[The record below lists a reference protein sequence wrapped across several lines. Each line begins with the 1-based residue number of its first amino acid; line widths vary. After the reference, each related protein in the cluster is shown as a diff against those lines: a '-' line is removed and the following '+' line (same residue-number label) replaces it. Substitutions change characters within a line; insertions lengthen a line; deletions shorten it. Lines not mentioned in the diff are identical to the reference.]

1 MIEAETI
8 NDLPPELQ
16 EKIRSDTLRLL
27 VQRLYDQDQA
37 SDETLMTVFGFN
49 RQTLQ
54 QIYDAM
60 YVQTVQSRGP
70 LSGMGGPY

>member
-8 NDLPPELQ
+8 HDLPPELQ

-37 SDETLMTVFGFN
+37 
-49 RQTLQ
+49 
-54 QIYDAM
+54 
-60 YVQTVQSRGP
+60 
-70 LSGMGGPY
+70 